1 MIEPYIVA
9 GLIEAENEPAK
20 KSDETKLPENL
31 RPHHRGTAAVTAC
44 SDIIA
49 AQLLCTV
56 QQLCAGVFVGVFP
69 NYGVILQP
77 EYLSG

>member
-31 RPHHRGTAAVTAC
+31 RPHHRGTAAFTAC